1 MIGAPNAGKSTLLNN
16 VIGEKISIVTHKK
29 QTTRSTLK
37 GVYVCKNTQI
47 IFLDTPGLFNP
58 KRFIDKIMVKT
69 AWKSSKKSSVICF
82 LYDCTKN
89 IIDGYT
95 LKTLEEL
102 KSNHAPTVLI
112 LNKIDLVNKKKLLP
126 LIHNFEKIFK
136 FEETFMVSAL
146 DGSGTELLLNYLIKK
161 MPEGPFL
168 YDQNDLTDTPKRQIA
183 SEILRE
189 KLFINMHDEIP
200 YNLIV
205 ETESWKE
212 KINSSLEIYQNIYV
226 TKKSHKGMIIGH
238 LGKNIK
244 MVGILARKD
253 MENFFDKKVHLY
265 IKVKVRENCLQDT
278 KLLESTG
285 LDTSA

>member
-1 MIGAPNAGKSTLLNN
+1 
-16 VIGEKISIVTHKK
+16 
-29 QTTRSTLK
+29 
-37 GVYVCKNTQI
+37 
-47 IFLDTPGLFNP
+47 
-58 KRFIDKIMVKT
+58 MVKT
-69 AWKSSKKSSVICF
+69 AWKSSNKSTVICF

-89 IIDGYT
+89 IIDEYT
-95 LKTLEEL
+95 IKTLEEL
-102 KSNHAPTVLI
+102 KSNHKQTVLV

-126 LIHNFEKIFK
+126 LIHNFENLFK
-136 FEETFMVSAL
+136 FEEIFMLSAL

-168 YDQNDLTDTPKRQIA
+168 YDHNDLTDTPKRQIA

-200 YNLIV
+200 YNLVV

-212 KINSSLEIYQNIYV
+212 KINTSIEIYQNIYV

-238 LGKNIK
+238 SGKNIK

>member
-1 MIGAPNAGKSTLLNN
+1 
-16 VIGEKISIVTHKK
+16 
-29 QTTRSTLK
+29 
-37 GVYVCKNTQI
+37 
-47 IFLDTPGLFNP
+47 
-58 KRFIDKIMVKT
+58 MVKT
-69 AWKSSKKSSVICF
+69 AWKSSNKSTIICF
-82 LYDCTKN
+82 LYDCTKS

-95 LKTLEEL
+95 IKTLEEL
-102 KSNHAPTVLI
+102 KSNHTPIILI
-112 LNKIDLVNKKKLLP
+112 LNKIDLVKKNELLP
-126 LIHNFEKIFK
+126 LIHNFKKLFE
-136 FEETFMVSAL
+136 FEEIFMLSAL
-146 DGSGTELLLNYLIKK
+146 DGSGTELLLNSLIKK

-168 YDQNDLTDTPKRQIA
+168 YDENDLTDTPKRQIA

-200 YNLIV
+200 YNLVV

-212 KINSSLEIYQNIYV
+212 KINTSIEIYQNIYV

-238 LGKNIK
+238 SGKNIK

>member
-1 MIGAPNAGKSTLLNN
+1 
-16 VIGEKISIVTHKK
+16 
-29 QTTRSTLK
+29 
-37 GVYVCKNTQI
+37 
-47 IFLDTPGLFNP
+47 
-58 KRFIDKIMVKT
+58 MVKT
-69 AWKSSKKSSVICF
+69 AWKSSNKSTIICF
-82 LYDCTKN
+82 LYDCTKS

-95 LKTLEEL
+95 IKILEEL
-102 KSNHAPTVLI
+102 KSNHTPITLI
-112 LNKIDLVNKKKLLP
+112 LNKIDLVKKNELLP
-126 LIHNFEKIFK
+126 LIHNFKKLFE
-136 FEETFMVSAL
+136 FEEIFMLSAL
-146 DGSGTELLLNYLIKK
+146 DGSGTELLLNSLIKK

-168 YDQNDLTDTPKRQIA
+168 YDQNDLTDTPNRQIA

-200 YNLIV
+200 YNLVV

-212 KINSSLEIYQNIYV
+212 KINTSIEIYQNIYV

-238 LGKNIK
+238 SGKNIK

-253 MENFFDKKVHLY
+253 MENLFGKKVHLY
-265 IKVKVRENCLQDT
+265 IKVKVRENCLQDA

>member
-69 AWKSSKKSSVICF
+69 AWKSSSKSSVICF
-82 LYDCTKN
+82 LYDCTKH

-102 KSNHAPTVLI
+102 KGNHAPTVLI

>member
-1 MIGAPNAGKSTLLNN
+1 MLNY

-37 GVYVCKNTQI
+37 GVFVKKNTQI

-58 KRFIDKIMVKT
+58 KRYIDKIMVKT
-69 AWKSSKKSSVICF
+69 AWKSSNKSTVICF

-89 IIDGYT
+89 IIDEYT
-95 LKTLEEL
+95 IKTLEEL
-102 KSNHAPTVLI
+102 KSNHKQTVLV

-126 LIHNFEKIFK
+126 LIHNFENLFK
-136 FEETFMVSAL
+136 FEEIFMLSAL
-146 DGSGTELLLNYLIKK
+146 DGSGTELLLNYLIGK
-161 MPEGPFL
+161 MPESPFL

-200 YNLIV
+200 YNLVV

-212 KINSSLEIYQNIYV
+212 KMNTSIEIYQNIYV

-238 LGKNIK
+238 SGKNIK

-285 LDTSA
+285 LDISA